1 MRIVDDQF
9 EQLIKALTN
18 MNKEIQINKIEIG
31 KNRSEIESLASKLN
45 DKAPKE
51 GAIAIVGTLDGVPAT
66 LEGLYTAESA
76 PRA

>member
-18 MNKEIQINKIEIG
+18 INKEIQINKTEIG
-31 KNRSEIESLASKLN
+31 KNRSEIDSLASKLN

-51 GAIAIVGTLDGVPAT
+51 GAIAVVGTLDGVPAT
-66 LEGLYTAESA
+66 LEGLYTAGSA